1 MHTDK
6 NTNKDIHTHTH
17 IAYSNFDIPIFA
29 KLYEFYN
36 LLTHAISSFPKIKRY
51 TLGQELDKQALICL
65 ESLLSIPAQEDK
77 LITLQ
82 ALSIKIDLIKIL
94 LRLSKDNQCL
104 REKDYLSLQTKL
116 AEIGRMLGGWIR
128 ASKNP
133 MKERLSEKPTSS
145 SD

>member
-1 MHTDK
+1 MIH
-6 NTNKDIHTHTH
+6 NKTEPHTHT
-17 IAYSNFDIPIFA
+17 AYSNLDIPIFA

-51 TLGQELDKQALICL
+51 TLGQELDRQTLICL
-65 ESLLSIPAQEDK
+65 EILLSVPTQKNK
-77 LITLQ
+77 LITLKT
-82 ALSIKIDLIKIL
+82 LSIKIDLIKIL

-104 REKDYLSLQTKL
+104 REKDYLSLQAKL

-128 ASKNP
+128 TSENP
-133 MKERLSEKPTSS
+133 TKERLSEKPTPS